1 MRTLQGVKTAEE
13 NLASSK
19 SNDGSESK
27 KKKKGKKVGF
37 DKQLAPSQNSKSQ

>member
-1 MRTLQGVKTAEE
+1 MRTLQGVKTII
-13 NLASSK
+13 NHQIKS